1 MEINLTFYVY
11 FNSDN
16 ISDPVDIKSS
26 NDLQVSDLLDFFD
39 HPLSKELAEE
49 YKTTL
54 FIIIQRQFSVE
65 YNEMGLYVAPCTVN
79 KAIVNTYKFRPQ

>member
-1 MEINLTFYVY
+1 METTLTFYVY
-11 FNSDN
+11 FSSNN

-26 NDLQVSDLLDFFD
+26 YDLQVGNVLNFSDHKLR
-39 HPLSKELAEE
+39 SELADE

-65 YNEMGLYVAPCTVN
+65 FDEMGLYVAPYSLIN
-79 KAIVNTYKFRPQ
+79 P